1 MVKKISPLQKNSPI
15 GSSSKTPKILVFFF
29 VSIYYNIYYFTQAYI
44 MKILF
49 SIIYNALILFAI
61 TFLLWPSKDGVIEA
75 GIILWCDSCSYT
87 SVEAWKTYLIGG
99 VILGLINITIRPVL
113 KILSLPLFFLFF
125 SAVTFIINAVVL
137 KLFDYIVNTLLIIP
151 GVAYSIVGWQNF
163 IIAVAIFTVLNM
175 VYSILFSK
183 R

>member
-1 MVKKISPLQKNSPI
+1 M
-15 GSSSKTPKILVFFF
+15 FFC
-29 VSIYYNIYYFTQAYI
+29 VSIYYKIYYLSQAYI

-49 SIIYNALILFAI
+49 SILYNACILFAI
-61 TFLLWPSKDGVIEA
+61 TFLLWPSKDGIIEA
-75 GIILWCDSCSYT
+75 GIILWCNDCSYN
-87 SVEAWKTYLIGG
+87 SLEAWKTYLIGG
-99 VILGLINITIRPVL
+99 VILGLINITIRPII

-125 SAVTFIINAVVL
+125 SAVAFIVNAILL